1 MMPEKALNKF
11 KESFASLYD
20 IELHESVD
28 SRCTDR
34 MIYIKN
40 NTM

>member
-20 IELHESVD
+20 RELHESVD
-28 SRCTDR
+28 IDVR
-34 MIYIKN
+34 IE
-40 NTM
+40 